1 MVVLMLVSAL
11 PEVAQEQSPPVQTN
25 EYERTL
31 NALEHYRVM
40 ADEDDGAILPETVEP
55 VEAGDRYDGV
65 QRLISLLTRVG
76 DLPAGASFDDPD
88 LYAGALVTAVQRFQ
102 VRHGLEPSGRID
114 KATLKRL
121 NTPLSYRVYQL
132 EFALE
137 QWRRNPYDPSRPAIV
152 VNLPEFRLRAYRA
165 NHLDLEMKI
174 VVGKADGW
182 QTPILSSVLEAIV
195 FRPYWIVPP
204 RIQREELVP
213 AIAKDDEYLAAHDL
227 EIVDEHGDVVPGML
241 SAARLAHLRSGT
253 LRLRQKPGPGNSL
266 GLVKFVFKNSYH
278 VYMHDTSV
286 RSVFWRS
293 RLDLSHGCIRV
304 EKAEDL
310 AEWVLSDETGWPR
323 DRIVEGMQGSES
335 IDVKLSQHIQLV
347 TVYVTAV
354 VLENGQVHFF
364 EDIYGQDGAPDEE
377 LTKTSVHSSPRKVR
391 VQ

>member
-1 MVVLMLVSAL
+1 
-11 PEVAQEQSPPVQTN
+11 
-25 EYERTL
+25 
-31 NALEHYRVM
+31 
-40 ADEDDGAILPETVEP
+40 
-55 VEAGDRYDGV
+55 
-65 QRLISLLTRVG
+65 
-76 DLPAGASFDDPD
+76 
-88 LYAGALVTAVQRFQ
+88 LVTAVQRFQ

-121 NTPLSYRVYQL
+121 NTPLTYRVHQL
-132 EFALE
+132 ELALE
-137 QWRRNPYDPSRPAIV
+137 QWRRNPYDPSRPAVV

-182 QTPILSSVLEAIV
+182 QTPTLSSSLEAIV
-195 FRPYWIVPP
+195 FRPYWNVPP

-213 AIAKDDEYLAAHDL
+213 AIAKDHKYLAAHDL
-227 EIVDEHGDVVPGML
+227 EMVDEQGDVAPGGF
-241 SAARLAHLRSGT
+241 SASTLAHLRSGT

-266 GLVKFVFKNSYH
+266 GLVKFVFPNSYH

-293 RLDLSHGCIRV
+293 RRDLSHGCIRV

-310 AEWVLSDETGWPR
+310 AEWVLSDESGWSR
-323 DRIVEGMQGSES
+323 DRIVEAMQGSES

-354 VLENGQVHFF
+354 VLENDEVHFF
-364 EDIYGQDGAPDEE
+364 EDIYGYDGAPDEE
-377 LTKTSVHSSPRKVR
+377 PAETSVHSSPRQAR
-391 VQ
+391 VH